1 MSLWRYNFSDANINK
16 GKKFIKGTI
25 KTEPSYLKGRKGE
38 IKKGN
43 LFVDGRL
50 VVPKSKQETF
60 IRNKVLGGKV
70 PMSRDGLYYYL
81 SKISVGV
88 SRAAIDKFL
97 KAQHIIRETDTLQA
111 KTKNASRRVLKKGQI
126 AFDLV
131 EINWKDV
138 GFTPTINWEAL
149 NMVPT
154 AEERRS
160 GYIFTV
166 ADALTGLL
174 WAKFSPTKKRIH
186 ITPIAQEGFGWMSD
200 KLQTPLSKM
209 HATSDSGSEWD
220 IKKYNAWG
228 LRVKFLKRAPLIEQ
242 KNKQIQAALYRII
255 KMKKTKNIGTL
266 VKSAM
271 TVVNRTQSSLTK
283 MAPIE
288 AISAKQTD
296 LAEKYN
302 KRRGKNSGVK
312 IKLRPLKIGEFV
324 RLQIISDKKRGGE
337 FFKAYKGESW
347 SKRRY
352 KVLGKRGN
360 RYKLDTDGKKFYH
373 RTELKP
379 TTPADK
385 KSIKIL
391 YQREK
396 ANIEKER
403 VELEKIRDEI
413 DTKAKAKGKKP
424 RAAKKRA
431 IEKLRAMND
440 RERELDRLIG
450 T

>member
-1 MSLWRYNFSDANINK
+1 MTTLWRFNFTEKSIDK
-16 GKKFIKGTI
+16 GKKFLKGTN
-25 KTEPSYLKGRKGE
+25 KTEPSFLKGRKGE
-38 IKKGN
+38 IKKGH
-43 LFVDGRL
+43 LYVDGRL
-50 VVPKSKQETF
+50 VVPKTKQETF
-60 IRNKVLGGKV
+60 IRNKVLSGKV

-97 KAQHIIRETDTLQA
+97 KAQHIIRETDTLQPR
-111 KTKNASRRVLKKGQI
+111 TKRASRRVLKKGQI

-138 GFTPTINWEAL
+138 GFKPTDKNIEK
-149 NMVPT
+149 
-154 AEERRS
+154 ES

-174 WAKFSPTKKRIH
+174 FAKFAPNKDREI
-186 ITPIAQEGFGWMSD
+186 ITPVAEEGFKWMVE
-200 KLQTPLSKM
+200 KLKTPLSKM
-209 HATSDSGSEWD
+209 HGTSDSGGEWD
-220 IKKYNAWG
+220 VKKYKEWG

-255 KMKKTKNIGTL
+255 KMKKTKNIASL

-283 MAPIE
+283 FAPIE
-288 AISAKQTD
+288 AISQKQTE

-302 KRRGKNSGVK
+302 KRRGKDSGVK

-324 RLQIISDKKRGGE
+324 RLQVIGDKKRGGE
-337 FFKAYKGESW
+337 FYKAYKGEGW

-352 KVLGKRGN
+352 KVLKKRGN
-360 RYKLDTDGKKFYH
+360 RYQLDVNGKKKYIH
-373 RTELKP
+373 RSELKP
-379 TTPADK
+379 TSAADK
-385 KSIKIL
+385 KTVKIL
-391 YQREK
+391 WQRERDNL
-396 ANIEKER
+396 AKEIK
-403 VELEKIRDEI
+403 ELKKIRDEI
-413 DTKAKAKGKKP
+413 DKKNEGKEM
-424 RAAKKRA
+424 RQAKKDA
-431 IEKLRAMND
+431 IKKLRELHD
-440 RERELDRLIG
+440 RERELDRLLG

>member
-1 MSLWRYNFSDANINK
+1 MSLWRFNFSDKQIEN
-16 GKKFIKGTI
+16 GKKFLKGTI

-43 LFVDGRL
+43 LFVNGRL

-111 KTKNASRRVLKKGQI
+111 KTKKASRRVLQKGQI

-149 NMVPT
+149 DMVPT
-154 AEERRS
+154 AEEKNS

-166 ADALTGLL
+166 ADSLTGLL
-174 WAKFSPTKKRIH
+174 WAKFSPTKKQIH
-186 ITPIAQEGFGWMSD
+186 ITPIAKEGFEWMSE

-209 HATSDSGSEWD
+209 HATSDSGSEWNVA
-220 IKKYNAWG
+220 KYNEWG

-255 KMKKTKNIGTL
+255 KMRKTKSITSL

-283 MAPIE
+283 VAPIE
-288 AISAKQTD
+288 AISEKQTV

-302 KRRGKNSGVK
+302 KRRGKNSGIK

-337 FFKAYKGESW
+337 FYKAYKGESW

-352 KVLGKRGN
+352 KILSKRGN
-360 RYKLDTDGKKFYH
+360 RYKLEANGKKFYH

-379 TTPADK
+379 TSPADK

-396 ANIEKER
+396 DNLAKEIK
-403 VELEKIRDEI
+403 ELQKIRDEI
-413 DTKAKAKGKKP
+413 DKKAKAKGKKP
-424 RAAKKRA
+424 RAAKQRA

-440 RERELDRLIG
+440 RERELDQLLGI
-450 T
+450 